1 MTRTLRLSARPF
13 IVFGAMFGAL
23 AAFVLYVDL
32 TSNRRTGLLHGLYM
46 LAPMYGLLA
55 LSLSSVRVSV
65 RDDGILI
72 RRWFVSTQFISFSS
86 INRSDVQYLA
96 ERNWPVSVAIH
107 LHDGSS
113 VGLGMK
119 VIRQED
125 AAWLC
130 ALPQMKSRVHPGLTN
145 AT

>member
-1 MTRTLRLSARPF
+1 MTRTLRLSVRPF
-13 IVFGAMFGAL
+13 VVFGVIFGAV
-23 AAFVLYVDL
+23 AAFVLYVDM
-32 TSNRRTGLLHGLYM
+32 TSNRQTGLLDSLYM
-46 LAPMYGLLA
+46 LVPMYGLLM

-72 RRWFVSTQFISFSS
+72 RRWFVSTQFIPFLS

-96 ERNWPVSVAIH
+96 ERNWPIRVAIH

-113 VGLGMK
+113 IGLGMK

-125 AAWLC
+125 AAWFC
-130 ALPQMKSRVHPGLTN
+130 ALSQLKTRIHPGLTN
-145 AT
+145 PV